1 MSGPATAAVV
11 IGLGNDLRR
20 DDGVGPAVARAVA
33 ALGLPGVRV
42 LDCAAEPT
50 AILDAWTGA
59 DLAVLVDAAAGGRP
73 GRVRSHRLA
82 ELAEPRP
89 VSSHD
94 LSLAQTWH
102 LGRALGRAP
111 AQVVVVTVDAEDT
124 GHGAG
129 LSAAVAA
136 AVPAA
141 SALVEAVVR
150 GALEPADKTAHQQ
163 P

>member
-1 MSGPATAAVV
+1 M
-11 IGLGNDLRR
+11 
-20 DDGVGPAVARAVA
+20 ARAVA
-33 ALGLPGVRV
+33 TLRLPGVRV
-42 LDCAAEPT
+42 LDCAAEPA
-50 AILDAWTGA
+50 AILDAWAGA

-73 GRVRSHRLA
+73 GRVRSHRLT

-111 AQVVVVTVDAEDT
+111 AQVVVVTVDVEDT

-141 SALVEAVVR
+141 SALVQTVLLR
-150 GALEPADKTAHQQ
+150 ALEPSDKTAHQQ